1 MNLTVSM
8 NICIVSDCFFKPN
21 SGGVSG
27 YTYWAAMSLAARGHR
42 ILCVTTAAG
51 SELPHADVELLYV
64 DAADMQSR
72 LAPAVVQHGSEL
84 IWLHALDPAMVHL
97 CREAADAASC
107 KLVCH
112 LHVNPASVMVGYT
125 DCLIGDWFDCCR
137 GRRVGAFLSALLR
150 YPLCYLK
157 RCIQERCRFRSI
169 YEQADALVLLSER
182 FREEFCRVAGMPSAP
197 KLRALPNPLLTSGG
211 EPAQQKRKEVLYV
224 GRLPWQHK
232 RADRLLKA
240 WQLLEKDFPDWQ
252 LTIVGYPETP
262 RYEELS
268 AELELRHVVFE
279 GPQVPDGYYARAP
292 IFCMT
297 SSVEG
302 FGMVLIEAQAA
313 GCVPVAFDSY
323 SSVHDII
330 EDGVNGCLVPP
341 FDIRAYAE
349 TLRRLMS
356 DEAKRAAMSEAAR
369 RTVLRFA
376 SARVVS
382 QVENV
387 FAQLLSKSS
396 EPEKYVPAA
405 DA

>member
-1 MNLTVSM
+1 M

-21 SGGVSG
+21 SGGVSS
-27 YTYWAAMSLAARGHR
+27 YTFWAAKSLAERGHR
-42 ILCVTTAAG
+42 ILCVTTAEG
-51 SELPHADVELLYV
+51 SERPHANVELFHV
-64 DAADMQSR
+64 DAADMPSR
-72 LAPAVVQHGSEL
+72 LAPAVAQHGSEL
-84 IWLHALDPAMVHL
+84 IWLHALEPAMVRL
-97 CREAADAASC
+97 CRKAADAASC

-137 GRRVGAFLSALLR
+137 GRRIGAFLSALLR

-182 FREEFCRVAGMPSAP
+182 FREEFCRVAGMSSAP
-197 KLRALPNPLLTSGG
+197 KLRALSNPLLIDAPIELS
-211 EPAQQKRKEVLYV
+211 QKRKEVLYV

-232 RADRLLKA
+232 RVDRLLKA
-240 WQLLEKDFPDWQ
+240 WHLLEKDFPDWR
-252 LTIVGYPETP
+252 LTIVGHPETE

-268 AELELRHVVFE
+268 AELNLQNVVFE
-279 GPQVPDGYYARAP
+279 GPQVPDAYYARAS

-297 SSVEG
+297 SSFEG
-302 FGMVLIEAQAA
+302 FGLVLIEAQAA

-330 EDGVNGCLVPP
+330 EDGVNGCLVKA

>member
-1 MNLTVSM
+1 M

-21 SGGVSG
+21 SGGVSS

-64 DAADMQSR
+64 EAADLPSR

-84 IWLHALDPAMVHL
+84 IWLHALDPAMVRL
-97 CREAADAASC
+97 CRRAADAASC

-137 GRRVGAFLSALLR
+137 GRRIGAFLAALLR

-157 RCIQERCRFRSI
+157 RCIQERRRFRSI

-182 FREEFCRVAGMPSAP
+182 FRTEFCRVAGMPSAP
-197 KLRALPNPLLTSGG
+197 KLRALPNPLLSAGG
-211 EPAQQKRKEVLYV
+211 VPAQQKCKEVLYV

-268 AELELRHVVFE
+268 AELNLQHVVFE
-279 GPQVPDGYYARAP
+279 GPQVPDTYYARAP

-330 EDGVNGCLVPP
+330 ENGVNGLLVPP
-341 FDIRAYAE
+341 FDIKAYAGA
-349 TLRRLMS
+349 LRRLME
-356 DEAKRAAMSEAAR
+356 DEEAR
-369 RTVLRFA
+369 RTMATRAMQDAQHFSSAAIAARCEALFEELR
-376 SARVVS
+376 
-382 QVENV
+382 
-387 FAQLLSKSS
+387 
-396 EPEKYVPAA
+396 
-405 DA
+405 

>member
-1 MNLTVSM
+1 M

-21 SGGVSG
+21 SGGVSS

-64 DAADMQSR
+64 AATDLQSR

-137 GRRVGAFLSALLR
+137 GRRIGAFLAALLR

-157 RCIQERCRFRSI
+157 RCIQERRRFRSI

-182 FREEFCRVAGMPSAP
+182 FRTEFCRVAGMSSAP
-197 KLRALPNPLLTSGG
+197 KLRALSNPLLIDAPI
-211 EPAQQKRKEVLYV
+211 ELPQKRKEVLYV

-232 RADRLLKA
+232 RVDRLLKA
-240 WQLLEKDFPDWQ
+240 WHLLEKDFPDWT
-252 LTIVGYPETP
+252 LTIVGQPETP

-268 AELELRHVVFE
+268 AELNLQHVVFE
-279 GPQVPDGYYARAP
+279 GPQVPDAYYARAP

-330 EDGVNGCLVPP
+330 EDGVNGLLVPP
-341 FDIRAYAE
+341 FDIRAYAGA
-349 TLRRLMS
+349 LRRLME
-356 DEAKRAAMSEAAR
+356 DEEAR
-369 RTVLRFA
+369 RTMATRAMQDAQHFSSAAIAARCEALFEELR
-376 SARVVS
+376 
-382 QVENV
+382 
-387 FAQLLSKSS
+387 
-396 EPEKYVPAA
+396 
-405 DA
+405 